1 MSTCLAG
8 TLLENL
14 RNSMWEIPSDKSAS
28 GDGTA
33 RQLDVKRPT
42 RAVEELHQVAATR
55 TERRQHAAQ
64 DKTRPS

>member
-42 RAVEELHQVAATR
+42 RRSATPDSPEVLFWEVSR
-55 TERRQHAAQ
+55 
-64 DKTRPS
+64 